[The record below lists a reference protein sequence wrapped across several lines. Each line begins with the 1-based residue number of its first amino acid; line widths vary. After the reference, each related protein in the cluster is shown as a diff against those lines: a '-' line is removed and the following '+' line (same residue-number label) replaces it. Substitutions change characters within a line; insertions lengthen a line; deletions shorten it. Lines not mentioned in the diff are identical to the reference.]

1 VARGSTSY
9 HKWEGNKTYT
19 SLLGA
24 EVANILPHQLCLF
37 PTLLGYSF
45 DRKPIDNA
53 VV

>member
-37 PTLLGYSF
+37 PTVGIYG
-45 DRKPIDNA
+45 
-53 VV
+53 VVLTGSQSIMQ